1 MKTKLICP
9 FNKMATKKFG
19 ISEDNWG
26 YLKIALTKWIDCV
39 MTGFYIYINKLIA
52 VDVGNS
58 NMAKA
63 DKKMTASNHVVWIG
77 CNYVLNFFLVIING
91 YIISFGNA
99 FCKT

>member
-1 MKTKLICP
+1 MDQVNQLRKITHEKGSTYIMKTKLICP

-63 DKKMTASNHVVWIG
+63 DKK
-77 CNYVLNFFLVIING
+77 
-91 YIISFGNA
+91 
-99 FCKT
+99 